1 MGGVELATM
10 AAVAKKFVDFVRQL
24 RGRDVSGVLTQ
35 LLAWVSGIVVVY
47 LTAHVDFASAI
58 EFANVHLDDMGLF
71 TQTVLGILVGSVGS
85 VVKDGFKAVDN
96 SQTEATPSLVDRNPR
111 TPVA

>member
-1 MGGVELATM
+1 MGGIELATM

-24 RGRDVSGVLTQ
+24 RGKDVSGVLTQ
-35 LLAWVSGIVVVY
+35 LLAWVSGVVVVY

-58 EFANVHLDDMGLF
+58 EFANMSLDDMSLF
-71 TQTVLGILVGSVGS
+71 TQTILGVLVGSVGS

-96 SQTEATPSLVDRNPR
+96 SQTEAAPNLVTGAPK
-111 TPVA
+111 TPVL

>member
-24 RGRDVSGVLTQ
+24 RGRDVSAVLTQ

-58 EFANVHLDDMGLF
+58 EFANVQLDHMSLW
-71 TQTVLGILVGSVGS
+71 TQTILGVLVGSVGS

-96 SQTEATPSLVDRNPR
+96 TQTEASPSLTTGAAPR
-111 TPVA
+111 DVR